1 MRKNLWAGILLSVV
15 LFPFL
20 LLSCAGKDVA
30 SAPQPSSPVV
40 TAEPAPPTAVE
51 SRPAADESKF
61 PDGWE
66 IFVNQDIYFEKN
78 SAELQPAAQEI
89 LAEKAAWLRAHPQ
102 IRVVIQ
108 GNSDEDGTAEYNFA
122 LGDQRAGAVTTYLIE
137 RGVDIARMA
146 VVSNGRETPAVIG
159 RNEVSRAK
167 NRRVHFSI
175 DLVD

>member
-1 MRKNLWAGILLSVV
+1 MV
-15 LFPFL
+15 
-20 LLSCAGKDVA
+20 GK
-30 SAPQPSSPVV
+30 PSS
-40 TAEPAPPTAVE
+40 
-51 SRPAADESKF
+51 
-61 PDGWE
+61 
-66 IFVNQDIYFEKN
+66 
-78 SAELQPAAQEI
+78 I

-122 LGDQRAGAVTTYLIE
+122 LGDQRAGTVTTYLIE

-159 RNEVSRAK
+159 QNEASRAK

-175 DLVD
+175 DVVD

>member
-1 MRKNLWAGILLSVV
+1 MRTNRWAGILLAVI

-20 LLSCAGKDVA
+20 LLSCAGKEVA
-30 SAPQPSSPVV
+30 PAPQTSTPVAA
-40 TAEPAPPTAVE
+40 AEPASPTAVE
-51 SRPAADESKF
+51 NRPATDESKF

-89 LAEKAAWLRAHPQ
+89 LAQKAAWLRAHPQ
-102 IRVVIQ
+102 IRIVIQ

-137 RGVDIARMA
+137 NGIDIARMA

-159 RNEVSRAK
+159 QDEVSRAK

-175 DLVD
+175 DAVD